1 MMHKAAALAKL
12 RFSRMALSFAKRTA
26 VLFVICIAL
35 SFSSIISISVYV
47 MTEQQKTQDNFRHIP
62 ENFSD
67 RLILARKQNGLKP
80 EELAKRLGLADSSQ
94 IYRYESGK
102 ANPSISA
109 LKTLAKILKI
119 DLHWLITGRPAPEI
133 VEFVEILRPAIVLF
147 LTELEQVL
155 KNKESQLFGIS
166 LRAGVGDKGEEEKIP
181 EIEKEIDI
189 IKTRIGKILDLLKKL
204 K

>member
-1 MMHKAAALAKL
+1 MMLKAAALAKL
-12 RFSRMALSFAKRTA
+12 LRSRTALSFAKRMA
-26 VLFVICIAL
+26 ILSVIVIAL
-35 SFSSIISISVYV
+35 SFSSIISMSVYFMV
-47 MTEQQKTQDNFRHIP
+47 KPQKMQDNFRNIT

-67 RLILARKQNGLKP
+67 RLILARKQGGLTP
-80 EELAKRLGLADSSQ
+80 EELAKKLGLADSSQ

-109 LKTLAKILKI
+109 LKTLAKVLKI

-133 VEFVEILRPAIVLF
+133 TEFVEILRPAIVSF

-166 LRAGVGDKGEEEKIP
+166 LRAGIGDITEEGKIP